1 MNEQERD
8 EIKQLF
14 GPNPFQN
21 IGLTFAIR
29 FLKNQLDSVTYTKFT
44 KAISLCLRPPT
55 PKLSNGRQLEQLP
68 PRNAW

>member
-8 EIKQLF
+8 EIKRLF

-29 FLKNQLDSVTYTKFT
+29 FLRNQLDSVTYTNLT
-44 KAISLCLRPPT
+44 TAISLCLRPLS

-68 PRNAW
+68 TRNAW